1 MNLRIFYHAVN
12 LPGYEPIIEERI
24 SKLLSSNLL
33 DNAELY
39 LSMEKGATY
48 IPKFYH
54 SNVNIVYYNGT
65 AEECEHPTVIFMKD
79 MCSKSEEPF
88 YALYLHQKGIT
99 AQNTFLHTCMTQWR
113 HLMDYWC
120 IEKWKSCID
129 KLNEGYNIVGCNFS
143 KQPVNHFSGN
153 QYWATSEFISTWPT
167 LQYPSSV
174 GFKPQIES
182 SMESYRYDVEF
193 LYGRCSNLKPYSMYN
208 SNIDHYKQD
217 YPESLYRNTI
227 L

>member
-1 MNLRIFYHAVN
+1 MNLKIFYHAVN
-12 LPGYEPIIEERI
+12 LPGYDLIIRDRLR
-24 SKLLSSNLL
+24 KLNDSGLL

-39 LSMEKGATY
+39 LCMEKDSKY
-48 IPKFYH
+48 VLEDLNP
-54 SNVNIVYYNGT
+54 NIKLIHFDGT
-65 AEECEHPTVIFMKD
+65 AEECEHPTIIFMKQ
-79 MCSKSEEPF
+79 MCSNSEEPF

-99 AQNTFLHTCMTQWR
+99 ARNDILNIRMTHWR
-113 HLMDYWC
+113 MLMDYWC
-120 IEKWKSCID
+120 IENWKHCVK
-129 KLNEGYNIVGCNFS
+129 KLIEGYNMVGCNFS
-143 KQPVNHFSGN
+143 ENPINHFSGN

-182 SMESYRYDVEF
+182 PFESYRYDVEF
-193 LYGRCSNLKPYSMYN
+193 LYGRCPDLKPYSMYN